1 MISLLQGRRSAA
13 TLMLSVF
20 GLVLAS
26 AFAAHAQETAPLRN
40 NQTQPSPLVQANKTI
55 KVADHV

>member
-1 MISLLQGRRSAA
+1 
-13 TLMLSVF
+13 MLSVF